1 MQNNIGFEI
10 QANNRLR
17 ICAILSLTFDGTTVA
32 EMGLLAEKS
41 GFCCGKKGDREEV
54 PGFEE

>member
-1 MQNNIGFEI
+1 MFEI
-10 QANNRLR
+10 QVNNRLG

-41 GFCCGKKGDREEV
+41 GFCCRRKGDREEV